1 METELENEQYHPTL
15 EESELELASMIVCY
29 LEEKVHIKFCEEKYN
44 ENRHRLDHARIECY
58 VDQLQHQARLEKAGN
73 KLHRYETKI
82 AAGDESYV
90 ERKALGERQIRW
102 YIGFAQQHADRLQRL
117 VESREDAGRTIKGII
132 AACERS
138 VASTEHSL
146 RLREEAVAKAK
157 ILEKGKAKR
166 QRLAEANERLDGL
179 PLWSRRPNGDI

>member
-1 METELENEQYHPTL
+1 METELENEQYPTL
-15 EESELELASMIVCY
+15 EESELELASITVCY

-44 ENRHRLDHARIECY
+44 ENRHQLDHARIECY

-73 KLHRYETKI
+73 KLHGYEAKI
-82 AAGDESYV
+82 AAGNESYV
-90 ERKALGERQIRW
+90 VRKTLGERQIRW
-102 YIGFAQQHADRLQRL
+102 YIGFAQQHADHLQRR
-117 VESREDAGRTIKGII
+117 VENWEDSGRTIKGIM

-138 VASTEHSL
+138 VASNEQLL
-146 RLREEAVAKAK
+146 RLREEVVAKAR